1 MSARRRQNIR
11 TQTDQE
17 LAELEAAEEQGSP
30 QVVSIREEH
39 EDEPTREESRSHL
52 VRHRAARKE
61 RVEEQFESVYK
72 RDTYYID
79 RTYAPRL
86 KKMIEKT
93 NLSKTA
99 LLNEGLAYLFE
110 KYGID

>member
-1 MSARRRQNIR
+1 MSTRRRQNIR
-11 TQTDQE
+11 TQTNQE
-17 LAELEAAEEQGSP
+17 LAELEAAEQGS
-30 QVVSIREEH
+30 QEER
-39 EDEPTREESRSHL
+39 EDEPMREESRSHL

-93 NLSKTA
+93 NHSKTA
-99 LLNEGLAYLFE
+99 LLNEGLVYLFE
-110 KYGID
+110 KYGIE

>member
-17 LAELEAAEEQGSP
+17 LAEFEATEQGS
-30 QVVSIREEH
+30 QQEDH
-39 EDEPTREESRSHL
+39 QDEPVSEESRSHL

-93 NLSKTA
+93 NHSKTA